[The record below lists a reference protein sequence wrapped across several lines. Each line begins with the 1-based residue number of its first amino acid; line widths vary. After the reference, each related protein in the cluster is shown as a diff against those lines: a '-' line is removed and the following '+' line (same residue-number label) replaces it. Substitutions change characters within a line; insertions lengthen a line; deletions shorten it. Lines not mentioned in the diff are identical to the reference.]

1 MGKTVIPNRKSKRTK
16 DVDHTELTDEQIR
29 DWMDRA
35 AIREINIFDDH
46 NQIIKVLCRALLEA
60 RGEDPFMPRD
70 TKRGRRRE

>member
-1 MGKTVIPNRKSKRTK
+1 M
-16 DVDHTELTDEQIR
+16 DHKALTEVQIR

-35 AIREINIFDDH
+35 AVREINIFDDH

-70 TKRGRRRE
+70 KKRGQHRK